1 MAKGKSLIDWC
12 NREMEFV
19 TSHFCRMGRI
29 PDEYYLANN
38 MIQLLGNNARNKEI
52 IDKATEI
59 VQKWINFE
67 PTTPI
72 LGTDDE
78 WDLIAKSS
86 AQEVYANNRYFA
98 LFKTVEKKGFEE
110 KVTYSDRNRIEC
122 DYGDIGSLQGI
133 KKGTSSFEDYAPF
146 IREKIDELIPITF
159 PYIPE
164 KIKVE
169 ISLIKPKDNKL
180 YFHFKTFS
188 RNDGKSIDLHKY
200 FCYAPSLGFKSWEIS
215 RDKYIKVFQEYLD
228 GPFWSQM

>member
-12 NREMEFV
+12 NREMDFV
-19 TSHFCRMGRI
+19 KRYFGRMGRV
-29 PDEYYLANN
+29 PDEYYLAQD

-52 IDKATEI
+52 VDKATEI

-72 LGTDDE
+72 FGTDDE

-86 AQEVYANNRYFA
+86 AQEVYANNRYFS
-98 LFKTVEKKGFEE
+98 LFKTVERKGFEE
-110 KVTYSDRNRIEC
+110 KITYSDRNRIEY
-122 DYGDIGSLQGI
+122 DYGD
-133 KKGTSSFEDYAPF
+133 KDYAPF

-169 ISLIKPKDNKL
+169 ISIIKPKDNKL

-200 FCYAPSLGFKSWEIS
+200 FCYAPSLGFKSLEIS
-215 RDKYIKVFQEYLD
+215 RDKYIEVFQKCLD
-228 GPFWSQM
+228 GPFWSQT